1 MLAALVPVLCQVD
14 LSIGSFVNFL
24 LDLEALVNH
33 NSLTSARARMIWYLL
48 LACLRTK
55 TYLLSLKRLVRALLL
70 LLGCRTIL
78 LGSLGQDLTF
88 EGWELSRLFGRLLRR
103 F

>member
-70 LLGCRTIL
+70 LLGCRTIF

>member
-70 LLGCRTIL
+70 LLGCRAIL
-78 LGSLGQDLTF
+78 MGSLGQDLAF